1 MSMGLSYTNKKIYSI
16 IRRIDAYSVMIY
28 IREELVDFTICIN
41 TDESQKYDGEWE
53 KQVKRVWLSDSI
65 FIYSNTGKIM

>member
-1 MSMGLSYTNKKIYSI
+1 
-16 IRRIDAYSVMIY
+16 MIY

-41 TDESQKYDGEWE
+41 TDESQKCNGEWE